1 MCIDCLNRVRNW
13 LDDDFLRKVLCDE
26 DGNWSARGIVDTNK
40 QIFPMTLDTKVVS
53 KIFESQ
59 ISGPLADLLE
69 GDAIL
74 IEADYQN
81 QYPDFSIH
89 IPNNDDTLI
98 ALDVKSTYRKGTGR
112 VNGMTLGAY
121 SRTSYFRNRDG
132 KKNIKFPYNT
142 YCAHLVLGLVYSRG
156 EVNEEPIIF
165 QSMDDISN
173 IPTPVK
179 DLKFFIQ
186 PKWAIA
192 SRRAGSGNTTNI
204 GSTNN
209 ELDLFQG
216 RGAFANEEE
225 FDEYWMNY

>member
-1 MCIDCLNRVRNW
+1 MCVECESLVRDWLNT
-13 LDDDFLRKVLCDE
+13 DFLRNILCDKE
-26 DGNWSARGIVDTNK
+26 GNWSARGVVDTKN
-40 QIFPMTLDTKVVS
+40 QIFPMTLDTKVLS

-59 ISGPLADLLE
+59 IAGPLGDLLE

-89 IPNNDDTLI
+89 IPNDDDTLI
-98 ALDVKSTYRKGTGR
+98 ALDVKSTYRKANGL

-121 SRTSYFRNRDG
+121 SKTSYFRNRNS
-132 KKNIKFPYNT
+132 KKNIKFPYNN
-142 YCAHLVLGLVYSRG
+142 YCAHLVLGIVYSRG
-156 EVNEEPIIF
+156 EVNENPIKI
-165 QSMDDISN
+165 QTVDEIND

-179 DLKFFIQ
+179 NLDFFIR

-192 SRRAGSGNTTNI
+192 SKRAGSGNTTNI
-204 GSTNN
+204 GSINN
-209 ELDLFQG
+209 EWELFHGQG
-216 RGAFANEEE
+216 SFKNEKE

>member
-1 MCIDCLNRVRNW
+1 VCRDCLNRVRNW
-13 LDDDFLRKVLCDE
+13 FNQDFLRNILCDE
-26 DGNWSARGIVDTNK
+26 EGNWSARGIVDTNN

-59 ISGPLADLLE
+59 LVGPLIDLLE

-89 IPNNDDTLI
+89 IPNDDDTLI
-98 ALDVKSTYRKGTGR
+98 AVDVKSTYRLGNGS

-121 SRTSYFRNRDG
+121 SKTSYFRNRDG

-142 YCAHLVLGLVYSRG
+142 YCAHLVLGIVYSRG
-156 EVNEEPIIF
+156 EVNEEPIII
-165 QSMDDISN
+165 QNIDEVIG

-179 DLKFFIQ
+179 NLKFFIQ

-192 SRRAGSGNTTNI
+192 SKKAGSGNTTNI
-204 GSTNN
+204 GSVKKEK
-209 ELDLFQG
+209 ELFDGQG
-216 RGAFANEEE
+216 TFANEKE